1 MLWASLR
8 LSIIS
13 AYTELLSIHSLG
25 RRVDQL
31 LVQNT
36 MIQCFCFQE
45 PRGKGWKK
53 ENMFMVDLP
62 GISTID
68 AVPAAGF
75 ITLAQFR
82 CTNLNSVL
90 RVYRPFP
97 LIPLVLPLILPID
110 FLFPSAPPLLS
121 RL

>member
-1 MLWASLR
+1 
-8 LSIIS
+8 
-13 AYTELLSIHSLG
+13 
-25 RRVDQL
+25 
-31 LVQNT
+31 
-36 MIQCFCFQE
+36 
-45 PRGKGWKK
+45 
-53 ENMFMVDLP
+53 MFMVDLP

-68 AVPAAGF
+68 AVPTAGF
-75 ITLAQFR
+75 ITFAQFR

-90 RVYRPFP
+90 RVYRSFP